1 MTGEGVEQNPV
12 EAIKWLSQAAEAG
25 DIQAQY
31 NLAQAY
37 DEGQGVA
44 PDLAKALKWSL
55 RAAERGRALAQN
67 QVAEAYRWGERNQ
80 P

>member
-1 MTGEGVEQNPV
+1 M
-12 EAIKWLSQAAEAG
+12 SQAAEAG